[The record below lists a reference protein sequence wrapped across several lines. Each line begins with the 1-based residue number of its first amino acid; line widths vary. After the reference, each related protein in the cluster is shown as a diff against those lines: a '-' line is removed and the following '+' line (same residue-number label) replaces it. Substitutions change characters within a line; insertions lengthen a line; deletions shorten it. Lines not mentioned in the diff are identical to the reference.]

1 MKKIILYLCIGY
13 LTLACEDV
21 IELELNTA
29 APRLAIDA
37 QLKVNPNEQF
47 TQLIKLSLTS
57 GFYELDSLTQGFQKS
72 DLILVTSW

>member
-1 MKKIILYLCIGY
+1 MKKIILFLCIGY

-37 QLKVNPNEQF
+37 QLKVNPN
-47 TQLIKLSLTS
+47 
-57 GFYELDSLTQGFQKS
+57 
-72 DLILVTSW
+72 